1 MPLLSVANKRA
12 PGWVKAGG
20 AVFQDQALQLH
31 RINYAYHVPLAQRK
45 RRGPHL

>member
-1 MPLLSVANKRA
+1 MPPLSVPNERA

-31 RINYAYHVPLAQRK
+31 RINYVYHVPRAQRK
-45 RRGPHL
+45 TR

>member
-1 MPLLSVANKRA
+1 MMPLLPTHNERA

-31 RINYAYHVPLAQRK
+31 RINYAYHISLALTRA
-45 RRGPHL
+45 R